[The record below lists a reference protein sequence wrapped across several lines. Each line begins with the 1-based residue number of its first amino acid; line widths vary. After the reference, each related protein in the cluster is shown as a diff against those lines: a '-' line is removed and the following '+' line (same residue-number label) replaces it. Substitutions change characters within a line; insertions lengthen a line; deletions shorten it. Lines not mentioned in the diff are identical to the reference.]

1 MKNRLFSEDDT
12 RVKLIDV
19 KLHASS
25 WSEENIIRNYY
36 FTDGRKLIGNKRG
49 ERKFADYLL
58 KFQNNNLAIIE
69 AKKQSKDPLDGLSQ
83 GIEYAKIL
91 NVAFVYSTNGDKIY
105 EYNLKISSG
114 EYIEK
119 FPTPN
124 ELFARIYG
132 NLKEWQH
139 KLLSQRELYIP
150 QKGLRYY
157 QKIAVDKVIEAL
169 INGKNRIL
177 LTLATGTGKTTIAFA
192 LCYRLLEARWNKTN
206 QDKKPKIL
214 FLCDRVSLR
223 DQALGEFNPIEGD
236 CVAVS
241 AQELKKNNGRVPTSA
256 NVFFGI
262 YQSLASNSKEQ
273 ESTNE
278 EQESKFYLQYP
289 KDFFDLIII
298 DECHRGGANEE
309 GSWAGVLEYFS
320 SATHLGLTATPKK
333 SDNVDTYKYF
343 GESIYEYSLKDGI
356 EDGFLTPY
364 KVKRVTT
371 TLSEGYV
378 YNPDDIIEGEL
389 EKGFYKINEFE
400 RNIHLP
406 QYNDFLAKEIL
417 KLISPMD
424 KTIIFC
430 ANQAHASEVKR
441 AIDKF
446 KSVKRDDYCVR
457 VTSDEGKIG
466 LEYLKQFQDNDKSYP
481 VILTSSKMLTTGVDA
496 RNVRNIVLLANIG
509 SIIEFKQII
518 GRGTRVYEG
527 KDFFTILDFTGVTR
541 LFYDPKWDGEQIKD
555 EEKTEVKTIQ
565 GKREQSN
572 PKEATKQKEVTVH
585 LKGTKLKVLDITT
598 SYMGDSDKPLS
609 TKEFLEFLVGKL
621 AEFYND
627 EAKLREIWSNQASR
641 KEFLQKLEKDRIN
654 EQVLEELT
662 VIFEQKD
669 CDVYD
674 VLAHL
679 SFNTEIKTRQERVLQ
694 VENGE
699 FLKRFQKE
707 KALKLVEFLLNRYQE
722 YGIKD
727 FDSGLKTLIDLS
739 SLGSVKELVGEFEGM
754 ENLKQCIDDLQREI
768 YLD

>member
-1 MKNRLFSEDDT
+1 MQNLYSEDDT
-12 RVKLIDV
+12 RVKLIDA
-19 KLHASS
+19 KLYASS

-36 FTDGRKLIGNKRG
+36 FTDGRKLIGNKRA

-69 AKKQSKDPLDGLSQ
+69 AKKQNKDALDGLSQ
-83 GIEYAKIL
+83 GIEYAKTL
-91 NVAFVYSTNGDKIY
+91 NVPFVYSTNGDKIY
-105 EYNLKISSG
+105 EYDLRVSRG
-114 EYIEK
+114 EYIEN
-119 FPTPN
+119 FPSPN
-124 ELFARIYG
+124 ELFQRVYG
-132 NLKEWQH
+132 NLKEWQY
-139 KLLSQRELYIP
+139 KLLTQRELYIP
-150 QKGLRYY
+150 QKTLRYY

-169 INGKNRIL
+169 INGKDRIL

-192 LCYRLLEARWNKTN
+192 LCYRLLEARWNKEN
-206 QDKKPKIL
+206 KDQKPKIL

-223 DQALGEFNPIEGD
+223 DQALGEFNAVESD
-236 CVAVS
+236 CKVIS
-241 AQELKKNNGRVPTSA
+241 AEEIRKNDGKIITNA

-262 YQSLASNSKEQ
+262 YQSLAANSKDQ
-273 ESTNE
+273 ENTQE

-309 GSWAGVLEYFS
+309 GNWACVLEHFS

-333 SDNVDTYKYF
+333 SDNVDTYRYF
-343 GESIYEYSLKDGI
+343 GESAYEYSLKEGI

-364 KVKRVTT
+364 KVKRITT

-378 YNPDDIIEGEL
+378 YNPDDLIEGEL
-389 EKGFYKINEFE
+389 EKGFYKMSEFE

-417 KLISPMD
+417 KLIDPMD

-430 ANQAHASEVKR
+430 ANQAHASDIKR

-466 LEYLKQFQDNDKSYP
+466 LDYLKLFQDNDKSYP

-496 RNVRNIVLLANIG
+496 KNVRNIVLLANIG
-509 SIIEFKQII
+509 SMVEFKQII

-527 KDFFTILDFTGVTR
+527 KDFFTILDFVGATK
-541 LFYDPKWDGEQIKD
+541 LFYDPKWDGEKIEELKEQDEKEKITKEHIKQTK
-555 EEKTEVKTIQ
+555 EESKEKKSVTI
-565 GKREQSN
+565 
-572 PKEATKQKEVTVH
+572 H

-598 SYMGDSDKPLS
+598 TYVGAQGKPLS
-609 TKEFLEFLVGKL
+609 TKEFLEFLIGKFG
-621 AEFYND
+621 EYYDD
-627 EAKLREIWSNQASR
+627 EAKLREIWSDQKNR
-641 KEFLQKLEKDRIN
+641 ERFLKALANDGVDEDALKDLR
-654 EQVLEELT
+654 E
-662 VIFEQKD
+662 IFQKD
-669 CDVYD
+669 CDIYD

-679 SFNTEIKTRQERVLQ
+679 SFNAEIKTRQERVLQ

-707 KALKLVEFLLNRYQE
+707 KAIKFIEFLLNRYQE

-727 FDSGLKTLIDLS
+727 FDDGLKPLIELS
-739 SLGSVKELVGEFEGM
+739 SLGNARELASEFGSL
-754 ENLKQCIDDLQREI
+754 ENLKQSFDDLQREI
-768 YLD
+768 YLN

>member
-1 MKNRLFSEDDT
+1 MQNLYSEDDT
-12 RVKLIDV
+12 RVKLIDT
-19 KLHASS
+19 KLYASS
-25 WSEENIIRNYY
+25 WSEENITRNYY
-36 FTDGRKLIGNKRG
+36 FTDGRKLIGNKRA

-69 AKKQSKDPLDGLSQ
+69 AKKQNKDALDGLSQ
-83 GIEYAKIL
+83 GIEYAKTL
-91 NVAFVYSTNGDKIY
+91 NVPFVYSTNGDKIY
-105 EYNLKISSG
+105 EYDLRVSRG
-114 EYIEK
+114 EYIEN
-119 FPTPN
+119 FPSPN
-124 ELFARIYG
+124 ELFQRVYG
-132 NLKEWQH
+132 NLKEWQY
-139 KLLSQRELYIP
+139 KLLTQRELYIP
-150 QKGLRYY
+150 QKTLRYY

-169 INGKNRIL
+169 INGKDRIL

-192 LCYRLLEARWNKTN
+192 LCYRLLEARWNKEN
-206 QDKKPKIL
+206 KDQKPKIL

-223 DQALGEFNPIEGD
+223 DQALGEFNAVESD
-236 CVAVS
+236 CKVIS
-241 AQELKKNNGRVPTSA
+241 AEEIRKNGGKIITSA

-262 YQSLASNSKEQ
+262 YQSLAANSKDQ
-273 ESTNE
+273 ENTQE

-309 GSWAGVLEYFS
+309 GNWACVLEHFS

-333 SDNVDTYKYF
+333 SDNIDTYRYF
-343 GESIYEYSLKDGI
+343 GESAYEYSLKEGI

-364 KVKRVTT
+364 KVKRITT

-378 YNPDDIIEGEL
+378 YNPDDLIEGEL
-389 EKGFYKINEFE
+389 EKGFYKMSEFE

-417 KLISPMD
+417 KLIDPMD

-430 ANQAHASEVKR
+430 ANQAHASDIKR

-466 LEYLKQFQDNDKSYP
+466 LDYLKLFQDNDKSYP

-496 RNVRNIVLLANIG
+496 KNVRNIVLLANIG
-509 SIIEFKQII
+509 SMVEFKQII

-527 KDFFTILDFTGVTR
+527 KDFFTILDFVGATK
-541 LFYDPKWDGEQIKD
+541 LFYDPKWDGEKIEELKEQDEKEKITKEHIKQTK
-555 EEKTEVKTIQ
+555 EESKEKKSVTI
-565 GKREQSN
+565 
-572 PKEATKQKEVTVH
+572 H

-598 SYMGDSDKPLS
+598 TYVGAQGKPLS
-609 TKEFLEFLVGKL
+609 TKEFLEFLIGKL
-621 AEFYND
+621 GEYYDD
-627 EAKLREIWSNQASR
+627 EAKLREIWSDQKNR
-641 KEFLQKLEKDRIN
+641 ERFLKALANDGVDEDALKDLR
-654 EQVLEELT
+654 E
-662 VIFEQKD
+662 IFQKD
-669 CDVYD
+669 CDIYD

-679 SFNTEIKTRQERVLQ
+679 SFNAEIKTRQERVLQ

-707 KALKLVEFLLNRYQE
+707 KAIKFIEFLLNRYQE

-727 FDSGLKTLIDLS
+727 FDDGLKPLIELS
-739 SLGSVKELVGEFEGM
+739 SLGNVRELADEFGGLEI
-754 ENLKQCIDDLQREI
+754 LKQSFYDLQREI
-768 YLD
+768 YAR

>member
-1 MKNRLFSEDDT
+1 MQNLYSEDDT
-12 RVKLIDV
+12 RVKLIDA
-19 KLHASS
+19 KLYASS

-36 FTDGRKLIGNKRG
+36 FTDGRKLIGNKRA

-69 AKKQSKDPLDGLSQ
+69 AKKQNKDALDGLSQ
-83 GIEYAKIL
+83 GIEYAKTL
-91 NVAFVYSTNGDKIY
+91 NVPFVYSTNGDKIY
-105 EYNLKISSG
+105 EYDLRVSRG
-114 EYIEK
+114 EYIEN
-119 FPTPN
+119 FPSPN
-124 ELFARIYG
+124 ELFQRVYG
-132 NLKEWQH
+132 NLKEWQY
-139 KLLSQRELYIP
+139 KLLTQRELYIP
-150 QKGLRYY
+150 QKTLRYY

-169 INGKNRIL
+169 INGKDRIL

-192 LCYRLLEARWNKTN
+192 LCYRLLEARWNKEN
-206 QDKKPKIL
+206 KDQKPKIL

-223 DQALGEFNPIEGD
+223 DQALGEFNAVESD
-236 CVAVS
+236 CKVIS
-241 AQELKKNNGRVPTSA
+241 AEEIRKNGGKIITSA

-262 YQSLASNSKEQ
+262 YQSLAANSKDQ
-273 ESTNE
+273 ENTQE

-309 GSWAGVLEYFS
+309 GNWACVLEHFS

-333 SDNVDTYKYF
+333 SDNIDTYRYF
-343 GESIYEYSLKDGI
+343 GESAYEYSLKEGI

-364 KVKRVTT
+364 KVKRITT

-378 YNPDDIIEGEL
+378 YNPDDLIEGEL
-389 EKGFYKINEFE
+389 EKGFYKMSEFE

-417 KLISPMD
+417 KLIDPMD

-430 ANQAHASEVKR
+430 ANQAHASDIKR

-466 LEYLKQFQDNDKSYP
+466 LDYLKLFQDNDKSYP

-496 RNVRNIVLLANIG
+496 KNVRNIVLLANIG
-509 SIIEFKQII
+509 SMVEFKQII

-527 KDFFTILDFTGVTR
+527 KDFFTILDFVGATK
-541 LFYDPKWDGEQIKD
+541 LFYDPKWDGEKIEELKEQDEKEKITKEHIKQTK
-555 EEKTEVKTIQ
+555 EESKEKKSVTI
-565 GKREQSN
+565 
-572 PKEATKQKEVTVH
+572 H

-598 SYMGDSDKPLS
+598 TYVGAQGKPLS
-609 TKEFLEFLVGKL
+609 TKEFLEFLIGKL
-621 AEFYND
+621 GEYYDD
-627 EAKLREIWSNQASR
+627 EAKLREIWSDQKNR
-641 KEFLQKLEKDRIN
+641 ERFLKALANDGVDEDALKDLR
-654 EQVLEELT
+654 E
-662 VIFEQKD
+662 IFQKD
-669 CDVYD
+669 CDIYD

-679 SFNTEIKTRQERVLQ
+679 SFNAEIKTRQERVLQ

-707 KALKLVEFLLNRYQE
+707 KAIKFIEFLLNRYQE

-727 FDSGLKTLIDLS
+727 FDDGLKPLIELS
-739 SLGSVKELVGEFEGM
+739 SLGNVRELADEFGGLEI
-754 ENLKQCIDDLQREI
+754 LKQSFYDLQREI
-768 YLD
+768 YAR

>member
-1 MKNRLFSEDDT
+1 MQNLYSEDDT
-12 RVKLIDV
+12 RVKLIDA
-19 KLHASS
+19 KLYASS

-36 FTDGRKLIGNKRG
+36 FTDGRKLIGNKRA

-69 AKKQSKDPLDGLSQ
+69 AKKQNKDALDGLSQ
-83 GIEYAKIL
+83 GIEYAKTL
-91 NVAFVYSTNGDKIY
+91 NVPFIYSTNGDKIY
-105 EYNLKISSG
+105 EYDLRVSRG
-114 EYIEK
+114 EYIEN
-119 FPTPN
+119 FPSPN
-124 ELFARIYG
+124 ELFQRVYG
-132 NLKEWQH
+132 NLKEWQY
-139 KLLSQRELYIP
+139 KLLTQRELYIP
-150 QKGLRYY
+150 QKTLRYY

-169 INGKNRIL
+169 INGKDRIL

-192 LCYRLLEARWNKTN
+192 LCYRLLEARWNKEN
-206 QDKKPKIL
+206 KDQKPKIL

-223 DQALGEFNPIEGD
+223 DQALGEFNAVESD
-236 CVAVS
+236 CKVIS
-241 AQELKKNNGRVPTSA
+241 AEEIRKNDGKIITNA

-262 YQSLASNSKEQ
+262 YQSLAANSKDQ
-273 ESTNE
+273 ENTQE

-309 GSWAGVLEYFS
+309 GNWACVLEHFS

-333 SDNVDTYKYF
+333 SDNVDTYRYF
-343 GESIYEYSLKDGI
+343 GESAYEYSLKEGI

-364 KVKRVTT
+364 KVKRITT

-378 YNPDDIIEGEL
+378 YNPDDLIEGEL
-389 EKGFYKINEFE
+389 EKGFYKMSEFE

-417 KLISPMD
+417 KLIDPMD

-430 ANQAHASEVKR
+430 ANQAHASDIKR

-527 KDFFTILDFTGVTR
+527 KDFFTIIDFVGATK
-541 LFYDPKWDGEQIKD
+541 LFYDPKWDGEKIEELKEQDEKEKITKEHIKQTK
-555 EEKTEVKTIQ
+555 EESKEKKSVTI
-565 GKREQSN
+565 
-572 PKEATKQKEVTVH
+572 H

-598 SYMGDSDKPLS
+598 TYVGAQGKPLS
-609 TKEFLEFLVGKL
+609 TKEFLEFLIGKL
-621 AEFYND
+621 GEYYDD
-627 EAKLREIWSNQASR
+627 EAKLREIWSDQKNR
-641 KEFLQKLEKDRIN
+641 ERFLKALANDGVDENALKDLR
-654 EQVLEELT
+654 E
-662 VIFEQKD
+662 IFQKD
-669 CDVYD
+669 CDIYD

-679 SFNTEIKTRQERVLQ
+679 SFNAEIKTRQERVLQ

-707 KALKLVEFLLNRYQE
+707 KAIKFIEFLLNRYQE

-727 FDSGLKTLIDLS
+727 FDDGLKPLIELS
-739 SLGSVKELVGEFEGM
+739 SLGNVRELADEFGGLEI
-754 ENLKQCIDDLQREI
+754 LKQSFDDLQREI
-768 YLD
+768 YLN

>member
-1 MKNRLFSEDDT
+1 MQNLYSEDDT
-12 RVKLIDV
+12 RVKLIDT
-19 KLHASS
+19 KLYASS
-25 WSEENIIRNYY
+25 WSEENITRNYY
-36 FTDGRKLIGNKRG
+36 FTDGRKLIGNKRA

-69 AKKQSKDPLDGLSQ
+69 AKKQNKDALDGLSQ
-83 GIEYAKIL
+83 GIEYAKTL
-91 NVAFVYSTNGDKIY
+91 NVPFVYSTNGDKIY
-105 EYNLKISSG
+105 EYDLRVSRG
-114 EYIEK
+114 EYIES
-119 FPTPN
+119 FPSPN
-124 ELFARIYG
+124 ELFQRIYG

-139 KLLSQRELYIP
+139 KLLTQRELYIP
-150 QKGLRYY
+150 QKTLRYY

-169 INGKNRIL
+169 INGKDRIL

-192 LCYRLLEARWNKTN
+192 LCYRLLEARWNKEN
-206 QDKKPKIL
+206 KDQKPKIL
-214 FLCDRVSLR
+214 FLCDRINLR
-223 DQALGEFNPIEGD
+223 KQALGEFNPIESD
-236 CVAVS
+236 CKAIS
-241 AQELKKNNGRVPTSA
+241 AEEIRKNGGKIITSA

-262 YQSLASNSKEQ
+262 YQSLAANSKEQ
-273 ESTNE
+273 ENTQE

-309 GSWAGVLEYFS
+309 GSWAGVLEHFS
-320 SATHLGLTATPKK
+320 SATHLGLTATPKQ
-333 SDNVDTYKYF
+333 SDNVDTYRYF
-343 GESIYEYSLKDGI
+343 GESIYEYSLKEGV

-364 KVKRVTT
+364 KVKRITT

-378 YNPDDIIEGEL
+378 YNPDDLIEGEL
-389 EKGFYKINEFE
+389 EKGFYKMSEFE

-417 KLISPMD
+417 KLIDPMD

-430 ANQAHASEVKR
+430 ANQAHASDIKR

-527 KDFFTILDFTGVTR
+527 KDFFTILDFVGATK
-541 LFYDPKWDGEQIKD
+541 LFYDPKWDGEKIEELKEQDEKEKITKEHIKQTK
-555 EEKTEVKTIQ
+555 EESKEKKSVTI
-565 GKREQSN
+565 
-572 PKEATKQKEVTVH
+572 H

-598 SYMGDSDKPLS
+598 TYVGAQGKPLS
-609 TKEFLEFLVGKL
+609 TKEFLEFLIGKL
-621 AEFYND
+621 GEYYDD
-627 EAKLREIWSNQASR
+627 EAKLREIWSDQKNR
-641 KEFLQKLEKDRIN
+641 ERFLKALANDGVDEDALKDLR
-654 EQVLEELT
+654 E
-662 VIFEQKD
+662 IFQKD
-669 CDVYD
+669 CDIYD

-679 SFNTEIKTRQERVLQ
+679 SFNAEIKTRQERVLQ

-707 KALKLVEFLLNRYQE
+707 KAIKFIEFLLNRYQE

-727 FDSGLKTLIDLS
+727 FDDGLKPLIELS
-739 SLGSVKELVGEFEGM
+739 SLGNVRELADEFGGLEI
-754 ENLKQCIDDLQREI
+754 LKQSFDDLQREI
-768 YLD
+768 YAI